1 MSFIAGYLLGLGQ
14 GGDKKIQPLSVTENK
29 EYHASDFGC
38 DGFDPVIG
46 NVPDRYQD
54 GYNQGCEDTRSEIE
68 NNPDDP
74 THIII
79 VEKTRTEIETNP
91 DDPTHKKL
99 YGEGFA
105 FADEFFNGKTDPDKT
120 YTLVVAL
127 RHIYED
133 SSDPRLTGKFYLCYA
148 DSVPDDLRYLYHG
161 GYVNSEQRW
170 VNGTNTHSYGTK
182 ISNVE
187 WGSDYGNLYVTLTGS
202 DINGNIYTDLYKI
215 NLAVTFRLSASN
227 TNIIN
232 GGILLP
238 P

>member
-1 MSFIAGYLLGLGQ
+1 MTAEEAAMIMMS
-14 GGDKKIQPLSVTENK
+14 GGGGKVIQRLSVTQNGKYEAP
-29 EYHASDFGC
+29 EGV
-38 DGFDPVIG
+38 DGYNPVLV
-46 NVPDRYQD
+46 NVPDRYDEGYQD
-54 GYNQGCEDTRSEIE
+54 GSNDTRSEIE
-68 NNPDDP
+68 NNSDDP

-79 VEKTRTEIETNP
+79 VEKTRTDIETNP

-99 YGEGFA
+99 YDEGFA

-127 RHIYED
+127 RHIYEN
-133 SSDPRLTGKFYLCYA
+133 SSDPRLTGRFYLCYA
-148 DSVPDDLRYLYHG
+148 DSVPDDLRYLYNG

-170 VNGTNTHSYGTK
+170 VDGTQTHSYGTK

-187 WGSDYGNLYVTLTGS
+187 WGSGYGNLYVTLTGS

-215 NLAVTFRLSASN
+215 NLAVTHSLSASN